1 LYTKN
6 CAAVIRPG
14 LSTCIKP
21 LFLWLIADITIS
33 EARSNLESSARGAR
47 KRDLSPEGFQVWDRL
62 GCSSILTLVVVL
74 VAECLAS
81 GMRERGTLAG
91 RQGRIV
97 GDVRPGER
105 GGSFYRELLELCWHR
120 LIKHYFIRI
129 ANTKEQLRAAGR
141 CEPVARCRHP
151 RYTRCNTR
159 RLRLQ
164 ALLGE
169 DEGAGR
175 CASLHVREIWPS
187 WSWVPIVT

>member
-1 LYTKN
+1 M
-6 CAAVIRPG
+6 
-14 LSTCIKP
+14 
-21 LFLWLIADITIS
+21 W
-33 EARSNLESSARGAR
+33 
-47 KRDLSPEGFQVWDRL
+47 
-62 GCSSILTLVVVL
+62 TLVVVL

-91 RQGRIV
+91 QQGQIV
-97 GDVRPGER
+97 GDVIV
-105 GGSFYRELLELCWHR
+105 YRELLELCWHR

-175 CASLHVREIWPS
+175 CASLHVREI
-187 WSWVPIVT
+187 